1 MVVPAY
7 PSCKHKHSVSN
18 LLFVLHHYFN
28 VFWKILRLRNSAW
41 EFLRVNFCSGIFWGF
56 VKSPRD
62 FWVLIFAPIWLSP
75 LLEIWSTPARMLT
88 ESWPSCQPSIGRLS
102 WPIVRQRVPK
112 LCKIHFEDTQLP
124 LYIIIMSCSI
134 FLGQYCKISK
144 SVTCY
149 MC

>member
-28 VFWKILRLRNSAW
+28 VFWKILRLGNSAW
-41 EFLRVNFCSGIFWGF
+41 EYLRVNFCSGIFWGF

-88 ESWPSCQPSIGRLS
+88 ESWPSCQPSIELTNS
-102 WPIVRQRVPK
+102 SPK
-112 LCKIHFEDTQLP
+112 GAQ
-124 LYIIIMSCSI
+124 IMQDP
-134 FLGQYCKISK
+134 FWRHTTATVHHNVVL
-144 SVTCY
+144 
-149 MC
+149 